1 MNRVLVAGIAGLA
14 MLLTASADLQAGF
27 GRKCGGDVAPAC
39 GGGLFSKL
47 GSRTAERGC
56 GGGGLFAKL
65 RANKAAD
72 CCAPV
77 DTCCEPAAP
86 VCCEP
91 APAPSCCEPAPSCC
105 EPAPAC
111 GGCAPVVSSGC
122 DSCGSVSYASS
133 NVVVSGCSNCSTTM
147 DSGMIM
153 ESSAPSVAPPA
164 PAPIADPAADAPS
177 ASDAPEA

>member
-14 MLLTASADLQAGF
+14 MLLTASADLHAGF
-27 GRKCGGDVAPAC
+27 GRKCGGDPAPAC

-47 GSRTAERGC
+47 GSRAAERGC

-65 RANKAAD
+65 RANQAAD

-77 DTCCEPAAP
+77 DTCCEPAP

-91 APAPSCCEPAPSCC
+91 APAPSCCEPAPAPCC
-105 EPAPAC
+105 CTPAPAC

-122 DSCGSVSYASS
+122 GGCGSVSYASS
-133 NVVVSGCSNCSTTM
+133 NVVISGCANCSTTM
-147 DSGMIM
+147 DGGMIM
-153 ESSAPSVAPPA
+153 ESAAPSVAPPA
-164 PAPIADPAADAPS
+164 PAPIADPAAS